1 MRRMSPRQAKRLM
14 SQMGMRIEELDNVQQ
29 VIIRTSKKEVVI
41 DNPEV
46 NITHMHGQRIYQVMG
61 GSVSEREAVATQ
73 PVKQLIIPEEDI
85 HLVSQQA
92 NVSLAAA
99 KKALIETKGDLA
111 QAILNLSQR

>member
-29 VIIRTSKKEVVI
+29 VIIRTPKKEVVI

-61 GSVSEREAVATQ
+61 GSVSEREAMAPQ
-73 PVKQLIIPEEDI
+73 PIKQLIIPEEDI

-99 KKALIETKGDLA
+99 KKALIESQGDLA

>member
-1 MRRMSPRQAKRLM
+1 MRKMSPRQAKRLM

-29 VIIRTSKKEVVI
+29 VIIRTPRKEVVI

-61 GSVSEREAVATQ
+61 GNVLEREAATPQ

-92 NVSLAAA
+92 KVNLEAA

>member
-14 SQMGMRIEELDNVQQ
+14 SQMGMRIEELDDVQQ
-29 VIIRTSKKEVVI
+29 VIIRTPKKELII

-61 GSVSEREAVATQ
+61 GSVSEQETTASQ
-73 PVKQLIIPEEDI
+73 PAKQLIIPEEDI
-85 HLVSQQA
+85 HLVSQQS
-92 NVSLAAA
+92 NVSLAVA
-99 KKALIETKGDLA
+99 KKALIETQGDLA

>member
-1 MRRMSPRQAKRLM
+1 MSPRQAKRLM
-14 SQMGMRIEELDNVQQ
+14 SQMGMRVEELDNVQQ
-29 VIIRTSKKEVVI
+29 VIIRTPRKEVVI

-61 GSVSEREAVATQ
+61 GNVSEREADTPQ

-85 HLVSQQA
+85 QLVSQQA
-92 NVSLAAA
+92 KVSLEVA

>member
-1 MRRMSPRQAKRLM
+1 MRRMSQRQAKRLM

-29 VIIRTSKKEVVI
+29 VIIRTPNKEVII
-41 DNPEV
+41 DNPDV

-61 GSVSEREAVATQ
+61 GSVSEREPAASQ
-73 PVKQLIIPEEDI
+73 PAKQVIIPEEDI
-85 HLVSQQA
+85 QLVSQQA

-99 KKALIETKGDLA
+99 KKALIETQGDLA

>member
-1 MRRMSPRQAKRLM
+1 MSPRQAKRLM

-29 VIIRTSKKEVVI
+29 VIIRTPKKEVII

-61 GSVSEREAVATQ
+61 GSVSEREATAPQ
-73 PVKQLIIPEEDI
+73 PAKQLTIPEEDI

-92 NVSLAAA
+92 NVSLVVA
-99 KKALIETKGDLA
+99 KKALIKTQGDLA

>member
-1 MRRMSPRQAKRLM
+1 MRRMNPRQAKRLM

-29 VIIRTSKKEVVI
+29 VIIRTPKKEVII

-61 GSVSEREAVATQ
+61 GSVSEREAMAPQ
-73 PVKQLIIPEEDI
+73 PAKQLIIPEEDI

-99 KKALIETKGDLA
+99 KNALIETRGDLA

>member
-1 MRRMSPRQAKRLM
+1 MRKMSPRQAKRLM

-29 VIIRTSKKEVVI
+29 VIIRTPRKEVVI

-61 GSVSEREAVATQ
+61 GNVLEREAATPQ

-92 NVSLAAA
+92 KVSLEAA

>member
-1 MRRMSPRQAKRLM
+1 M
-14 SQMGMRIEELDNVQQ
+14 SQMGMRVEELDNVQQ
-29 VIIRTSKKEVVI
+29 VIIRTPRKEVVI

-61 GSVSEREAVATQ
+61 GTVSEREADTPQ

-92 NVSLAAA
+92 KVSVEVA